1 MISPTFKVNQAL
13 NSLTLLVGYNQI
25 IDKPTHVVNN
35 ITFCTN
41 QSVISNHGNDVSIF
55 HKCHHSII
63 YGKINIHVPLPPT
76 YV

>member
-35 ITFCTN
+35 F
-41 QSVISNHGNDVSIF
+41 V
-55 HKCHHSII
+55 
-63 YGKINIHVPLPPT
+63 
-76 YV
+76 